1 MAAYEKFWD
10 AISVERTFIESAE
23 TRYQTG
29 LEEGIQ
35 QGIKQGI
42 QQGIKQGIQQGIEQG
57 RAEERQAIVSRL
69 KAIGVSEEELQR
81 VMKTPEN

>member
-29 LEEGIQ
+29 LEE
-35 QGIKQGI
+35 GI